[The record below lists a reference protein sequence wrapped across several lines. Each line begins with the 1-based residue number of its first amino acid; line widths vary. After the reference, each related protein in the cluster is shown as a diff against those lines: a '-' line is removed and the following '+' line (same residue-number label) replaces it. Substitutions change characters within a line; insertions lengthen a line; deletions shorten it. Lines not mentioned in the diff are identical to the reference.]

1 MNAVNHNNVVIFDDR
16 GIPSIM
22 CRFVRPKDAE
32 EVPAVF
38 KIGDKVADAI
48 YISKYPNTVIDGRA
62 YSMPMAD
69 PTANITFDEA
79 VQACRCK
86 GLGWH
91 LMTAVEYEYLLNQS
105 REKGTMPHGNTDWG
119 KDYYH
124 KDEQGKVS
132 NFGRTY
138 TGTGPVTWNHD
149 HTPYGVSDLNGNV
162 WEWLAGLRI
171 KDGVI
176 EFIPDNKAA
185 SPYCDLSKDSTEWQ
199 QAETSKGPVRANVE
213 CGEITITDTV
223 AADDYT
229 PDYDG
234 VRIDELEVE
243 LSEIPQVLKDLGII
257 PDKRA
262 EEENKTYVYFDATE
276 GEYLPIRG
284 SAFHNASHSGPSA
297 LSLHFPRSSS
307 YDGIGFRSAF
317 YEVNG
322 KLITE

>member
-124 KDEQGKVS
+124 KDEQGKAAVLS
-132 NFGRTY
+132 QKAKQAREAQRRITPPGMTY
-138 TGTGPVTWNHD
+138 
-149 HTPYGVSDLNGNV
+149 
-162 WEWLAGLRI
+162 
-171 KDGVI
+171 
-176 EFIPDNKAA
+176 
-185 SPYCDLSKDSTEWQ
+185 
-199 QAETSKGPVRANVE
+199 
-213 CGEITITDTV
+213 GE
-223 AADDYT
+223 YME
-229 PDYDG
+229 Y
-234 VRIDELEVE
+234 
-243 LSEIPQVLKDLGII
+243 LKD
-257 PDKRA
+257 KRQQL
-262 EEENKTYVYFDATE
+262 EEKKKNIQE
-276 GEYLPIRG
+276 
-284 SAFHNASHSGPSA
+284 
-297 LSLHFPRSSS
+297 
-307 YDGIGFRSAF
+307 
-317 YEVNG
+317 
-322 KLITE
+322 